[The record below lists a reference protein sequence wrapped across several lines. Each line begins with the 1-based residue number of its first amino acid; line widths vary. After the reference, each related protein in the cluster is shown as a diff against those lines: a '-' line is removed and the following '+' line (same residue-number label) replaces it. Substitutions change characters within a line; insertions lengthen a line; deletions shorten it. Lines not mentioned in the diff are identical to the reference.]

1 MSVVFE
7 KWEGL
12 GNHFV
17 VLESLPEDSTIQELC
32 DPQRGIGADGV
43 LVLNRFEPSMTIY
56 NADGSRAAMCGNGL
70 RCAAR
75 WFAERGVALDEGVA
89 TDSGRMLVGDVGD
102 EVAVV
107 VGRPK
112 LVGTGVFDGYTYAS
126 VDIGNPHAVFL
137 DPAASFDLESVGEA
151 MQSHPD
157 FPNGVNVH
165 EVRTGA
171 SALIVV
177 PFERGV
183 GLTQACGT
191 GAAASAFVARL
202 HMERPWP
209 ITIELPGGLLSFEPG
224 DDGLLWMRGPARR
237 VFTGTW
243 TV

>member
-1 MSVVFE
+1 MSVFFE

-17 VLESLPEDSTIQELC
+17 VLESLPEDTTVQELC
-32 DPQRGIGADGV
+32 DARRGVGADGV
-43 LVLNRFEPSMTIY
+43 LLLDRSPPSMTIF

-75 WFAERGVALDEGVA
+75 WFAERGVGLGGGIA
-89 TDSGRMLVGDVGD
+89 TDSGTLRVGEVG
-102 EVAVV
+102 EGVAVE
-107 VGRPK
+107 VGRAQR
-112 LVGTGVFDGYTYAS
+112 VGAGQFMGFRYVS

-137 DPAASFDLESVGEA
+137 DPAASFDLESVGAA
-151 MQSHPD
+151 MQTHPD
-157 FPNGVNVH
+157 FPDGVNVH
-165 EVRTGA
+165 EVRSGA

-191 GAAASAFVARL
+191 GAAASAYAAHQEL
-202 HMERPWP
+202 ERPWP
-209 ITIELPGGLLSFEPG
+209 MMTELPGGLLSFEPG
-224 DDGLLWMRGPARR
+224 DDDVLWMRGPARR

-243 TV
+243 

>member
-1 MSVVFE
+1 MSVFFE

-17 VLESLPEDSTIQELC
+17 VLESLPEDTTVQQLC
-32 DPQRGIGADGV
+32 DARRGVGADGV
-43 LVLNRFEPSMTIY
+43 LLLDRSPPSMMIF

-75 WFAERGVALDEGVA
+75 WFAERGVGLEGGIA
-89 TDSGRMLVGDVGD
+89 TDSGTLRVGEVG
-102 EVAVV
+102 EGVAVE
-107 VGRPK
+107 VGRAQR
-112 LVGTGVFDGYTYAS
+112 VGAGQFMGFRYVS

-137 DPAASFDLESVGEA
+137 DPAASFDLESVGAA
-151 MQSHPD
+151 MQTHPD
-157 FPNGVNVH
+157 FPDGVNVH
-165 EVRTGA
+165 EVRSGA

-191 GAAASAFVARL
+191 GAAASAYAAHQEL
-202 HMERPWP
+202 ERPWP
-209 ITIELPGGLLSFEPG
+209 MMTELPGGLLSFEPG
-224 DDGLLWMRGPARR
+224 DDGVLWMRGPARR

-243 TV
+243 